1 MVWYCTHD
9 REVAALGVLGDNA
22 GGVYNRSGIVEA
34 AMRYNASW
42 ASYTGY
48 LLSCPTVSFDHS
60 LCPSRIGV
68 QRVNLSA

>member
-1 MVWYCTHD
+1 MVGLALHTNHSDD

-60 LCPSRIGV
+60 VPIS
-68 QRVNLSA
+68 N